1 MIFRLYCRQQGLSGR
16 RSMAGPEL
24 PMLKTWVRFPSP
36 APVIQA
42 LGMAWV
48 LGVVSYP
55 AKAQLPGMEEE
66 KPNCLVSEFRAL
78 ALSSIETKR
87 AEAAKGWILGK
98 GKNCS
103 LDRLLIL
110 RNNRNQWLGHADSA
124 ELAGE
129 IDQLIELAAKD
140 TPDVVKGLYTSPEPP
155 KPPGPAQ

>member
-1 MIFRLYCRQQGLSGR
+1 
-16 RSMAGPEL
+16 MAGPEL

-36 APVIQA
+36 APVSGAVGLAVGFA
-42 LGMAWV
+42 LSTSAAM
-48 LGVVSYP
+48 
-55 AKAQLPGMEEE
+55 AQLPGMEEE

-87 AEAAKGWILGK
+87 AEAAKGWILNK
-98 GKNCS
+98 GKDCS
-103 LDRLLIL
+103 LDRLVIL

-129 IDQLIELAAKD
+129 IDKLIELAAKD

-155 KPPGPAQ
+155 KPPAPAQ

>member
-1 MIFRLYCRQQGLSGR
+1 
-16 RSMAGPEL
+16 MAGPEL

-36 APVIQA
+36 APVSGAVGLAAGFA
-42 LGMAWV
+42 LSTSAAM
-48 LGVVSYP
+48 
-55 AKAQLPGMEEE
+55 AQLPGMEEE

-87 AEAAKGWILGK
+87 AEAAKGWILNK
-98 GKNCS
+98 GKDCS
-103 LDRLLIL
+103 LDRLVIL

-129 IDQLIELAAKD
+129 IDKLIELAAKD

-155 KPPGPAQ
+155 KPPAPAQ